1 MAELGIRGNVM
12 GPQPIAQRQPLPP
25 DMMETAERVIRMFE
39 RGDAEALAAIS
50 LPAVAGDV
58 GAIATGLT
66 SGLYTRHEIIA
77 AARVI
82 HHYYLKVR
90 ILGDG
95 VEPFSIQFRLGR
107 KDGQWLIWEIINLTG
122 RRAAWTR

>member
-25 DMMETAERVIRMFE
+25 AMLEAAEQVIAMFE
-39 RGDAEALAAIS
+39 RGDAEGLAAIS
-50 LPAVAGDV
+50 SPAVASEVRSLAMALAPGRY
-58 GAIATGLT
+58 
-66 SGLYTRHEIIA
+66 SHHEIIA

-90 ILGDG
+90 MFGAGL
-95 VEPFSIQFRLGR
+95 EPFSIQFRLGH
-107 KDGQWLIWEIINLTG
+107 KDGKWLLWEIINLSG

>member
-12 GPQPIAQRQPLPP
+12 GPQPIAQRKPLPA
-25 DMMETAERVIRMFE
+25 DMLEMADHVIRMFAQ
-39 RGDAEALAAIS
+39 GDADGLAAMS
-50 LPAVAGDV
+50 VPAVAGV
-58 GAIATGLT
+58 ARSVATEIAPGR
-66 SGLYTRHEIIA
+66 YQRHEIVA

-90 ILGDG
+90 IFGDG
-95 VEPFSIQFRLGR
+95 AEPFTLQFRLGS
-107 KDGQWLIWEIINLTG
+107 KDGKWLLWEVINLTG

>member
-25 DMMETAERVIRMFE
+25 DMLEAAERVIAMFGC
-39 RGDAEALAAIS
+39 GDAEALIAIS
-50 LPAVAGDV
+50 VPPAVGEVRAV
-58 GAIATGLT
+58 AASLT
-66 SGLYTRHEIIA
+66 PGRYTRHEIIA

-90 ILGDG
+90 LFGDG
-95 VEPFSIQFRLGR
+95 VEPFSIQFRLGY
-107 KDGQWLIWEIINLTG
+107 KDGKWLIWEIIDLTG